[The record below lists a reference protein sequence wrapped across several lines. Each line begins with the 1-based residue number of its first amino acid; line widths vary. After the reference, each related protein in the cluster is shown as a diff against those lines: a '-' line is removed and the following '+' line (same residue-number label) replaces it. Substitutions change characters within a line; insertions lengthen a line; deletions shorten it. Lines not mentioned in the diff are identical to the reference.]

1 MEAEF
6 SVEVSGKVNS
16 IPVGK
21 LIVEALTLNS
31 RFAAQ
36 SPRSSLCSLW
46 LHGFIRVPPG
56 SRYDDGYNDNMV
68 DLS

>member
-1 MEAEF
+1 MHTHYGERPEADIRMAAEL

-36 SPRSSLCSLW
+36 SPRSSLCSL
-46 LHGFIRVPPG
+46 
-56 SRYDDGYNDNMV
+56 
-68 DLS
+68 